1 MSYKNQI
8 IEKIL
13 IEWAYRVDNGM
24 PNPKNKEHISI
35 LSEVLSDL
43 GLSEIKNEFIQI
55 LLSEDKADEA
65 DRLKATFKNPV
76 LNKIVT
82 YQNKDGKEQKGLV
95 GNLLSNPKDNPG
107 RIAAEKLLP
116 ADGTPERDKINKE
129 LGGDDKSQQ
138 TPSEKSADG
147 EAETPKSQGSSLN
160 PNTNDGKSYIDSLP
174 DGDPAKPKDTKQDKF
189 KPQPNGYVGPKN
201 KSLTKGS
208 PIESEEYQRELEPSD
223 EEFDKRNEKDANP
236 TPPPHI
242 RLESLI
248 PNPKFP
254 KRYIKVL
261 ERMMNSRV
269 SSRTA
274 KWSHFSDIEGGQ
286 GKISAQ
292 AGELLT
298 LMGATMSDEEFTNLT
313 NALIKHE
320 RELLDNHEE
329 IFKKKEKGKLVD
341 NPGSRILDRSWVVAA
356 RQSRKVILAQ
366 VEKQYGK
373 GTKIIAGAWDSKKE
387 VEAMGLQNYKE
398 NKGFSTDAYFKVQ
411 TPDGEELLKEVSL
424 KKSKNVNFMNSGAG
438 KFSDW
443 DDNLPDEINQNI
455 YRDKQRERN
464 LKFVNDN
471 KQQVEDFIN
480 SDKGK
485 SIQSE
490 LKQKG
495 LTFEEAL
502 EGNSRDKQ
510 KILYLIAKGMSEMG
524 NDSAKQVID
533 ETQRAHSEFKEK
545 AIEAISTNDKMKEG
559 MLQSIRDEFPLK
571 SISEGEETMAIGD
584 MSLDKD
590 TMEKIFGT
598 SDYDKIKERL
608 VAKEG
613 PPPFLGYQLEVGGD
627 VIPIATVD
635 IREDGIGYGGNIRFD
650 MKLDPRFANVLK
662 DATESV
668 YS

>member
-8 IEKIL
+8 IENIL

-35 LSEVLSDL
+35 LSEVFSDL

-82 YQNKDGKEQKGLV
+82 YQNKDCKEQKGLV

-138 TPSEKSADG
+138 PPSEKSTGDEQPQPQTG
-147 EAETPKSQGSSLN
+147 GSLDPK
-160 PNTNDGKSYIDSLP
+160 TDAGKSYIDSLP
-174 DGDPAKPKDTKQDKF
+174 DSDPAKPKQKEENKY

-223 EEFDKRNEKDANP
+223 EEFNKKNSKDANP
-236 TPPPHI
+236 TPPQPI
-242 RLESLI
+242 KLESLI
-248 PNPKFP
+248 TNPKVP

-269 SSRTA
+269 SSKTA

-298 LMGATMSDEEFTNLT
+298 LIGTTMSDEEFTNLT
-313 NALIKHE
+313 NALLKHE
-320 RELLDNHEE
+320 RELLEKHPAV
-329 IFKKKEKGKLVD
+329 FKKKDKKGNMVD
-341 NPGSRILDRSWVVAA
+341 NPGSRILDKSWVVAA

-366 VEKQYGK
+366 LEKQYGK

-387 VEAMGLQNYKE
+387 VEAMGLQNYKK
-398 NKGFSTDAYFKVQ
+398 NKGYSTDAYFKVQ
-411 TPDGEELLKEVSL
+411 TPDGEELLHEVSL

-443 DDNLPDEINQNI
+443 DDNLPDEINQNV

-495 LTFEEAL
+495 LTFEQAL

-533 ETQRAHSEFKEK
+533 ETQRAHSEFKKK

-559 MLQSIRDEFPLK
+559 MLQTIRDEFPLK

-590 TMEKIFGT
+590 TMKQMFGT
-598 SDYDKIKERL
+598 SDYNKIKERL

-613 PPPFLGYQLEVGGD
+613 PPPFLGYQAEVGGD

-650 MKLDPRFANVLK
+650 MKLDPRFANALK
-662 DATESV
+662 DATENV
-668 YS
+668 YA

>member
-8 IEKIL
+8 IENIL

-35 LSEVLSDL
+35 LSEVFSDL

-65 DRLKATFKNPV
+65 DRLKATFGNPV

-138 TPSEKSADG
+138 PPSEKSTGDEQPQPQTG
-147 EAETPKSQGSSLN
+147 GSLDPK
-160 PNTNDGKSYIDSLP
+160 TDAGKSYIDSLP
-174 DGDPAKPKDTKQDKF
+174 DSDPAKPKQKEENKY

-223 EEFDKRNEKDANP
+223 EEFNKKNSKDANP
-236 TPPPHI
+236 TPPQPI
-242 RLESLI
+242 KLESLI
-248 PNPKFP
+248 TNPKVP

-269 SSRTA
+269 SSKTA

-298 LMGATMSDEEFTNLT
+298 LIGTTMSDEEFTNLT
-313 NALIKHE
+313 NALLKHE
-320 RELLDNHEE
+320 RELLEKHPAV
-329 IFKKKEKGKLVD
+329 FKKKDKKGNMVD
-341 NPGSRILDRSWVVAA
+341 NPGSRILDKSWVVAA

-366 VEKQYGK
+366 LEKQYGK

-387 VEAMGLQNYKE
+387 VEAMGLQNYKK
-398 NKGFSTDAYFKVQ
+398 NKGYSTDAYFKVQ
-411 TPDGEELLKEVSL
+411 TPDGEELLHEVSL

-443 DDNLPDEINQNI
+443 DDNLPDEINQNV

-495 LTFEEAL
+495 LTFEQAL

-533 ETQRAHSEFKEK
+533 ETQRAHSEFKKK

-559 MLQSIRDEFPLK
+559 MLQTIRDEFPLK

-590 TMEKIFGT
+590 TMKQMFGT
-598 SDYDKIKERL
+598 SDYNKIKERL

-613 PPPFLGYQLEVGGD
+613 PPPFLGYQAEVGGD

-650 MKLDPRFANVLK
+650 MKLDPRFANALK
-662 DATESV
+662 DATENV
-668 YS
+668 YA

>member
-1 MSYKNQI
+1 MSYKNQT
-8 IEKIL
+8 IENIL
-13 IEWAYRVDNGM
+13 IEWAYRVDSGI
-24 PNPKNKEHISI
+24 PNPKNKEHIWV

-43 GLSEIKNEFIQI
+43 GLSEIKNELIEN
-55 LLSEDKADEA
+55 LLNEEDKSEEE
-65 DRLKATFKNPV
+65 RLKPIFKNPI

-116 ADGTPERDKINKE
+116 AEGTPQRDKINSE

-138 TPSEKSADG
+138 PQSGPSAGGEQPQQQMGTALKADTPS
-147 EAETPKSQGSSLN
+147 
-160 PNTNDGKSYIDSLP
+160 GKSYIDSLP
-174 DGDPAKPKDTKQDKF
+174 DGDPAKPKQKEEDKY

-223 EEFDKRNEKDANP
+223 EEFAKRNSKDENP
-236 TPPPHI
+236 TPPPPI
-242 RLESLI
+242 RLETLI

-313 NALIKHE
+313 NQLLKHE
-320 RELLDNHEE
+320 RELLDNHPE

-373 GTKIIAGAWDSKKE
+373 GTKMVAGAWDSKKE

-398 NKGFSTDAYFKVQ
+398 NKGYSTDVYFKVE
-411 TPDGEELLKEVSL
+411 TPNGEELLHEVSL
-424 KKSKNVNFMNSGAG
+424 KKSKNVNFMNCGAG

-443 DDNLPDEINQNI
+443 DDNLPDEINQNV

-495 LTFEEAL
+495 LTFEQAL

-545 AIEAISTNDKMKEG
+545 QLRQY
-559 MLQSIRDEFPLK
+559 LQ
-571 SISEGEETMAIGD
+571 M
-584 MSLDKD
+584 
-590 TMEKIFGT
+590 
-598 SDYDKIKERL
+598 IK
-608 VAKEG
+608 
-613 PPPFLGYQLEVGGD
+613 
-627 VIPIATVD
+627 
-635 IREDGIGYGGNIRFD
+635 
-650 MKLDPRFANVLK
+650 
-662 DATESV
+662 
-668 YS
+668 